1 MSMLNSVLNFI
12 DSVFLSEELA
22 KSLISRRNADEA
34 AADVAAAQQAL
45 NEAKLR
51 QAAVLGQQ

>member
-1 MSMLNSVLNFI
+1 MLNSFLNFI
-12 DSVFLSEELA
+12 DSVFLPEELS
-22 KSLISRRNADEA
+22 KSIISRRNADEA